1 MIKFYLFLLLV
12 VVTPCLGQD
21 LVITNVTGPTTVD
34 KYAEIKLSITV
45 KNTGIV
51 PIQVNSIT
59 SAVYLSADGVI
70 DASDFRL
77 SFFYVPQLAPGE
89 STVINYTDR
98 YSLTNQFR
106 INGVSK
112 GVEPGLYK
120 LILNVD
126 NYNGIIETDETNNA
140 FIIPALTVNQPNVDL
155 KFNYLNL
162 SSYAITNQGAIQVI
176 CEATNIGT
184 TDLSGYVSAS
194 FYISTDQALSENDVF
209 LDFFHSDLLNAAGVF
224 TNRLNYKIALPNLTS
239 GQYYIIAKIDDRD
252 GITEYVET
260 DEANNLIVSDP
271 ITVSHS
277 SIDLKPTNLMIFSVD
292 HQSLS
297 GSVTVKN
304 LGTTQAGDF
313 KIKAYLSRSPFIN
326 DYAVSLDSEWPGGSL
341 DGNGESTIYFNFGI
355 SWVVYDRNYPYT
367 LFIVVNDQNII
378 VETDYSNN
386 SITADNIIIP
396 YPPYPSWTITNM
408 TLADSYDNTDKVLD
422 LSVDFL
428 NNGTAYYSTEYFKVV
443 IKDATNNIKHTSQ
456 QQQFLSSSP
465 QTQVTKNLTV
475 TLNQALPVGQ
485 YTIEISCST
494 AGGCN
499 INTYSIP
506 LTINQVQYALSG
518 NIQGEDGIP
527 ITKGKLFLY
536 QQRVNGLVEFIDKV
550 VPTTSD
556 VFNFQLDEKA
566 HTLFFIPD
574 KTDFPDYA
582 PTIYGKTVTL
592 KPSSFFTLT
601 GNDDLT
607 FEILK
612 VTPGLAGNKTIAGT
626 VANEAAARGR
636 FMTAQTASTEVL
648 PVILLSETG
657 EVLAVTET
665 DANGA
670 YQFAN
675 LAPGK
680 YQVIVAFELDQF
692 IVPEPT
698 PVDVTVQSATLD
710 FNYGGSG
717 VGSNYQPV
725 LEDQTI
731 EFPVLTEKTFGDTSF
746 ELTAYATSDL
756 EVTFTSSNPAVAQV
770 QNNVVTIVGAGTTTI
785 TAYQNGNSLFHP
797 ASEREQL
804 LIVQKA
810 NQSITFSELGNKKTT
825 DAEFQLTASSS
836 ADLNVS
842 FSSDNER
849 VATIEG
855 NVVTIKGA
863 GQANITATQVG
874 NQNFNEASVTRVLIV
889 SLDNQTI
896 SFNALPDKKFGD
908 GPFTLAANTT
918 SGLPVSYQSS
928 NPAVATINENTVTIH
943 AAGQTEISAIQSGNS
958 WYAAANNVSHTLTVL
973 AAEQVINF
981 AELLPVKT
989 TTTSFRLTASSSSN
1003 LNVSFS
1009 SDNERVATIQ
1019 GNVVTIKGA
1028 GRANITATQSGN
1040 QNFNETS
1047 VTRVLIVSLDNQII
1061 SFNALPNKKFG
1072 DVPFILA
1079 AITTS
1084 GLPVSYQSSNPAVA
1098 NVNGNVVTILSAGET
1113 EIKALQTGNAV
1124 FAAAEAVTHRLMVL
1138 KAEQEIIFEEL
1149 PQVKMTDADF
1159 QLVASA
1165 TSGLPVSFVSDNEQV
1180 ASVQD
1185 NKLVILGAGEVGITA
1200 IQEGNQNY
1208 TSAIPVTRILQVEL
1222 VTALEPWSDLVR
1234 ITPNP
1239 TTTGELFINARQP
1252 IQEMYLLDL
1261 FARKIKPVAMTDT
1274 FIDISEAVPGIYLL
1288 YLKLQGSEKQLIRR
1302 IVRQ

>member
-34 KYAEIKLSITV
+34 KHAEIKLSITV

-51 PIQVNSIT
+51 PIQGNSIT

-70 DASDFRL
+70 DANDFRL
-77 SFFYVPQLAPGE
+77 REFYLTQFAPNESKVIDYVDWDALTRRFVLNTGLA
-89 STVINYTDR
+89 TV
-98 YSLTNQFR
+98 NQ
-106 INGVSK
+106 GS
-112 GVEPGLYK
+112 YH
-120 LILNVD
+120 LIIKVD
-126 NYNGIIETDETNNA
+126 NNAQIVETDETNNTLILPE
-140 FIIPALTVNQPNVDL
+140 FTVRDPNVNL
-155 KFNYLNL
+155 KFNRFSL
-162 SSYAITNQGAIQVI
+162 SSYAVPMHSGVTAIF
-176 CEATNIGT
+176 EAQNTGT
-184 TDLSGYVSAS
+184 TDLSSVVTSS
-194 FYISTDQALSENDVF
+194 FYLSTDQVLSNNDVF
-209 LDFFHSDLLNAAGVF
+209 LDFLTSRLSAGLDVF
-224 TNRLNYKIALPNLTS
+224 TNNVSDDKLVIPNVTP
-239 GQYYIIAKIDDRD
+239 GQYYIIANVDDTNGR
-252 GITEYVET
+252 TVFVET
-260 DEANNLIVSDP
+260 NEIDNFIVSDP
-271 ITVSHS
+271 VTISPSNIDISPTRLSIF
-277 SIDLKPTNLMIFSVD
+277 SIDHDYI
-292 HQSLS
+292 S
-297 GSVTVKN
+297 GDLTIKN
-304 LGTTQAGDF
+304 FGTTQVEEFSID
-313 KIKAYLSRSPFIN
+313 AYLSTSPYYN
-326 DYAVSLDSEWPGGSL
+326 DYAVILPTDFRGVAIA
-341 DGNGESTIYFNFGI
+341 GNDEKTIHFNFPLYWI
-355 SWVVYDRNYPYT
+355 SDRTISYT
-367 LFIVVNDQNII
+367 LFFNINPSNN
-378 VETDYSNN
+378 VKETNYTNN
-386 SITADNIIIP
+386 SISYGGIGVPN
-396 YPPYPSWTITNM
+396 PPYPSWRITNM
-408 TLADSYDNTDKVLD
+408 TLSDSYDNTDKVLD

-428 NNGTAYYSTEYFKVV
+428 NNGTAYTSTEYYKVV
-443 IKDATNNIKHTSQ
+443 IKDATNNIKHTFQ
-456 QQQFLSSSP
+456 QQQYLSSYP

-485 YTIEISCST
+485 YTIEISCAT

-499 INTYSIP
+499 TNTYSIP
-506 LTINQVQYALSG
+506 LSINQVQYALSG
-518 NIQGEDGIP
+518 NIQGEDGMP
-527 ITKGKLFLY
+527 ISKGKLFLY
-536 QQRVNGLVEFIDKV
+536 QQRVNGLVEFINKV

-556 VFNFQLDEKA
+556 AFNFQLDEKA

-612 VTPGLAGNKTIAGT
+612 VTPGLAGNKTIGGT
-626 VANEAAARGR
+626 VSNEAAARGR

-717 VGSNYQPV
+717 VGSSYQPV

-731 EFPVLTEKTFGDTSF
+731 EFPVLTEKTFGDASF

-797 ASEREQL
+797 ALEREQL

-874 NQNFNEASVTRVLIV
+874 DQNFNEASVTRVLIV

-896 SFNALPDKKFGD
+896 SFNALPNKKFGD
-908 GPFTLAANTT
+908 VPFTLAANTT

-928 NPAVATINENTVTIH
+928 NPT
-943 AAGQTEISAIQSGNS
+943 
-958 WYAAANNVSHTLTVL
+958 
-973 AAEQVINF
+973 
-981 AELLPVKT
+981 
-989 TTTSFRLTASSSSN
+989 
-1003 LNVSFS
+1003 
-1009 SDNERVATIQ
+1009 
-1019 GNVVTIKGA
+1019 
-1028 GRANITATQSGN
+1028 
-1040 QNFNETS
+1040 
-1047 VTRVLIVSLDNQII
+1047 
-1061 SFNALPNKKFG
+1061 
-1072 DVPFILA
+1072 
-1079 AITTS
+1079 
-1084 GLPVSYQSSNPAVA
+1084 VA

-1113 EIKALQTGNAV
+1113 EIKALQAGNAV
-1124 FAAAEAVTHRLMVL
+1124 FAAAEAVTHRLTVL

-1149 PQVKMTDADF
+1149 PQVKMTDPDF
-1159 QLVASA
+1159 QLLASA

-1185 NKLVILGAGEVGITA
+1185 NKLVILGAGEAGITA

-1208 TSAIPVTRILQVEL
+1208 TSAIPVTRILRVEL

-1239 TTTGELFINARQP
+1239 TITGELFIDARQP

-1261 FARKIKPVAMTDT
+1261 FGRKIKPDAMTDT

>member
-21 LVITNVTGPTTVD
+21 LVITNVTGPTAVD
-34 KYAEIKLSITV
+34 KYAEIKLSITI

-51 PIQVNSIT
+51 PIQGNSV
-59 SAVYLSADGVI
+59 SGAAYLSADGVI
-70 DASDFRL
+70 DASDFPL
-77 SFFYVPQLAPGE
+77 TDFYIPGLAPNE
-89 STVINYTDR
+89 SKVIDYVDQRSLTVRIVINGGFTIV
-98 YSLTNQFR
+98 N
-106 INGVSK
+106 
-112 GVEPGLYK
+112 PGSYN
-120 LILNVD
+120 LIFKAD
-126 NYNGIIETDETNNA
+126 NTARIIETDETNNT
-140 FIIPALTVNQPNVDL
+140 FIIPEFTVREPNVNL
-155 KFNYLNL
+155 KFNRFSL
-162 SSYAITNQGAIQVI
+162 SSYSVSIHSGVTAIF
-176 CEATNIGT
+176 EASNTGT
-184 TDLSGYVSAS
+184 TDLSWFVGYS
-194 FYISTDQALSENDVF
+194 FYLSNDQAF
-209 LDFFHSDLLNAAGVF
+209 SDDDIFINAAQSRLLTGTDVF
-224 TNRLNYKIALPNLTS
+224 TNIVSDDKLVIPNVTQ
-239 GQYYIIAKIDDRD
+239 GQYYIIANVDDYD
-252 GITEYVET
+252 GRTVFVET
-260 DEANNLIVSDP
+260 NETDNFIVSDP
-271 ITVSHS
+271 VTISPSNIDISPTRLSVF
-277 SIDLKPTNLMIFSVD
+277 SIDHDYI
-292 HQSLS
+292 S
-297 GSVTVKN
+297 GDLTIKN
-304 LGTTQAGDF
+304 FGTTHVEEFSID
-313 KIKAYLSRSPFIN
+313 AYLSTSPYYN
-326 DYAVSLDSEWPGGSL
+326 DYAVILPTDFRGVAIA
-341 DGNGESTIYFNFGI
+341 GNDEKTIHFYFPLYWI
-355 SWVVYDRNYPYT
+355 SDRTIPYT
-367 LFIVVNDQNII
+367 LFFNINPSNN
-378 VETDYSNN
+378 VKETNYTNN
-386 SITADNIIIP
+386 SISYGYIGIP
-396 YPPYPSWTITNM
+396 NPPIPRWTITNM
-408 TLADSYDNTDKVLD
+408 TLADSYDNTDKVFD
-422 LSVDFL
+422 LSVNFL
-428 NNGTAYYSTEYFKVV
+428 NSGTAHYSTEYYKVV
-443 IKDATNNIKHTSQ
+443 IKDAANNIKHTAQ
-456 QQQFLSSSP
+456 QQQFLSSYP
-465 QTQVTKNLTV
+465 QTQVTKNLTF
-475 TLNQALPVGQ
+475 TLNAALPVGQ
-485 YTIEISCST
+485 YTIEISCAT

-518 NIQGEDGIP
+518 NIQGEDGVP

-536 QQRVNGLVEFIDKV
+536 QQRVNGLVEFINKV

-710 FNYGGSG
+710 FNYGGNG

-731 EFPVLTEKTFGDTSF
+731 EFPVLTEKTFGDASF
-746 ELTAYATSDL
+746 ELTAYATSAL

-804 LIVQKA
+804 LVVQKA

-863 GQANITATQVG
+863 GQANITATQNG
-874 NQNFNEASVTRVLIV
+874 NQNFNAASVTRVLIV
-889 SLDNQTI
+889 SLANQTI
-896 SFNALPDKKFGD
+896 SFNALPNKKFGD
-908 GPFTLAANTT
+908 VPFTLAANTT
-918 SGLPVSYQSS
+918 SGLPVSY
-928 NPAVATINENTVTIH
+928 H
-943 AAGQTEISAIQSGNS
+943 
-958 WYAAANNVSHTLTVL
+958 
-973 AAEQVINF
+973 
-981 AELLPVKT
+981 
-989 TTTSFRLTASSSSN
+989 
-1003 LNVSFS
+1003 
-1009 SDNERVATIQ
+1009 
-1019 GNVVTIKGA
+1019 
-1028 GRANITATQSGN
+1028 
-1040 QNFNETS
+1040 
-1047 VTRVLIVSLDNQII
+1047 
-1061 SFNALPNKKFG
+1061 
-1072 DVPFILA
+1072 
-1079 AITTS
+1079 
-1084 GLPVSYQSSNPAVA
+1084 SSNPAVA

-1113 EIKALQTGNAV
+1113 EIKALQNGNAV
-1124 FAAAEAVTHRLMVL
+1124 FAAAEAVTHTLTVL

-1185 NKLVILGAGEVGITA
+1185 NKLVILGAGEASITA
-1200 IQEGNQNY
+1200 IQAGNQNY
-1208 TSAIPVTRILQVEL
+1208 TSAIPITRILQVEF

-1239 TTTGELFINARQP
+1239 TTTGELFIDTRQP

-1261 FARKIKPVAMTDT
+1261 FGRKIKPDAMTDT

-1302 IVRQ
+1302 IVRR